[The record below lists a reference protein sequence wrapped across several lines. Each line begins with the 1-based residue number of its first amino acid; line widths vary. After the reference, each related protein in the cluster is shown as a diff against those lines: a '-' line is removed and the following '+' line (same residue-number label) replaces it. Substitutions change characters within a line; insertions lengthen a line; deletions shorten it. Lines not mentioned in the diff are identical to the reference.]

1 MALPEPIE
9 PGDVVLTRA
18 TGWVSRAICLVD
30 DSEVSHAAL
39 ALDADTLAEAV
50 GSGLRTVTFEQ
61 ALDEHDLAVGR
72 TLTTPADMSPV
83 LQVARD
89 YLARP
94 VSYAHQQIVLL
105 AVLCTTRRVPLPPG
119 GRRMVRTVLDQAAC
133 AVNAMAERGRQPM
146 ICSEFVARCHS
157 EARPCEPYVLKIGDD
172 EAAAE
177 GRTLLEWAHSHPG
190 LPHLPV
196 PEAAAGAFD
205 PAGAEKALAPLV
217 SAYATAVGRT
227 DFLPLGHALPVSAPP
242 AEPGESELLAS
253 MTAFGNALHRATR
266 PQEHRGPV
274 PPDEALEQI
283 RAMAAAPDFVTPGDL
298 LRTASLTEHF
308 RLAVPVPG
316 RAAGTPGTPLGS
328 LLRRR

>member
-9 PGDVVLTRA
+9 PGDVVLSRG

-39 ALDADTLAEAV
+39 ALDAGSVAEVV
-50 GSGLRTVTFEQ
+50 GKGLRTVTFEQ
-61 ALDEHDLAVGR
+61 AMDGHDLAVGR

-83 LQVARD
+83 LAVARG

-133 AVNAMAERGRQPM
+133 AVNTMAERGRQPM
-146 ICSEFVARCHS
+146 VCSEFVARCHG
-157 EARPCEPYVLKIGDD
+157 EARPCEPYVLKTGDD
-172 EAAAE
+172 EAAAD
-177 GRTLLEWAHSHPG
+177 GRTLLECAHSHPD
-190 LPHLPV
+190 LPRLPV
-196 PEAAAGAFD
+196 PEATGAFD
-205 PAGAEKALAPLV
+205 PAAAEKALAPLV

-227 DFLPLGHALPVSAPP
+227 DFLPLGHALPASAPP
-242 AEPGESELLAS
+242 AEPGEEELLGA
-253 MTAFGNALHRATR
+253 MTAFGNALHRAAR

-274 PPDEALEQI
+274 PPGEALERI

-298 LRTASLTEHF
+298 VRTASLTEHF